1 MSKQLLMN
9 ERPADV
15 PSSVGGGGNGGGED
29 WPKASIGNYKGVM
42 LCNRPNEAGAQRKAD
57 RTGTGLPFNSRVI
70 HDEPV
75 GWNPTRK
82 LAPKLIGRKKKVDP
96 NNALLKHKKFL
107 KNLEEQRVKDKEDRA
122 MEDADKEEK
131 ATKFKEIAE
140 KQRKKI
146 SEMKRNGGVPG
157 AAGNTSDDEGAELT
171 PPKADEEQRAI
182 QSKLTEEN
190 LRKSDQIESESR
202 KGGAKKSKQSKK
214 AKPAWALTM
223 KEEEEQKEKE
233 IDDLLEFAYE
243 LDYEKFMDDF
253 EVRQALAIIKDRV
266 SEIKK
271 DVDWKNKMA
280 QEWNEAATGEEENV
294 QKVDDP
300 METRSAVSY
309 NSSKTAASKKS
320 LRSQVLEAIQEEGQN
335 KPDWDKSVKGDKN
348 TTEDRIAL
356 RLATEVLRD
365 NAKLRG
371 VHSAT
376 SIKRLLEKEAK
387 KQLMAFDGY
396 KGPVVS
402 VIKDKEIKKDE
413 LDPSYLPYLH
423 KNPAI

>member
-9 ERPADV
+9 ERPVDG
-15 PSSVGGGGNGGGED
+15 PSSFGGGGHGGGED

-57 RTGTGLPFNSRVI
+57 RTGTGMPFNSRVI

-82 LAPKLIGRKKKVDP
+82 LAPKLMGRKKNVDP

-107 KNLEEQRVKDKEDRA
+107 KNLEEKRLKEKEDRA
-122 MEDADKEEK
+122 TEDADKEEK
-131 ATKFKEIAE
+131 AAHFKEVAE

-146 SEMKRNGGVPG
+146 SEMKKNGGVPG
-157 AAGNTSDDEGAELT
+157 ADDEQAVELT
-171 PPKADEEQRAI
+171 PPKADEEQLAERA
-182 QSKLTEEN
+182 KLTEEN

-202 KGGAKKSKQSKK
+202 KGKKSKHPKK
-214 AKPAWALTM
+214 VKPAWALSA

-280 QEWNEAATGEEENV
+280 QEWNDATIDEVVNAKE
-294 QKVDDP
+294 VDVDH

-320 LRSQVLEAIQEEGQN
+320 LRSQVLEAIQEEGTN

-356 RLATEVLRD
+356 KLANEVLRD
-365 NAKLRG
+365 NSKLG
-371 VHSAT
+371 GIHSA
-376 SIKRLLEKEAK
+376 
-387 KQLMAFDGY
+387 
-396 KGPVVS
+396 
-402 VIKDKEIKKDE
+402 
-413 LDPSYLPYLH
+413 
-423 KNPAI
+423 